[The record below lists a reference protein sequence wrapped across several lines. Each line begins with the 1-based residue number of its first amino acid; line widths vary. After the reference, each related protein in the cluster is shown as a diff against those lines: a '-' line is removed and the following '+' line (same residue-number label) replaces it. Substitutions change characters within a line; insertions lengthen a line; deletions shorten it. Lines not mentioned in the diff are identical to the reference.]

1 MTYNDLSFLDNLK
14 MKKYAYIDLLRGLAI
29 LGVVGI
35 HSSQAIPNLS
45 GILSAGFNYGQ
56 LGVQLFFVA
65 SAITLCMS
73 MANSKESSVAS
84 FYIRRFFRIAPLFY
98 CALVF
103 YFLWRLLKEYVKGHG
118 LTIPE
123 EYSFSGLIQTISFVH
138 GFSPENF
145 NYFVPG
151 GWSIS
156 AEMAFYA
163 VFPFLYSYTKY
174 YSNKELVAL
183 SIKAILLLGAI
194 QSVYIY
200 LIAPFLLD
208 KSIVNNGFSFLYA
221 SIFNQFGV
229 FLIGITSFRY
239 LNIKLNISAYFV
251 ALLLTVFAVL
261 IQNLPMLK
269 FGMNGYVYPL
279 ISALSFS
286 ILAVLLSSVNFAD
299 SKVFNYFTALGQNS
313 FSIYTCHFFVLD
325 IIRFLFTQLG
335 LYEDINPNVMVFIIL
350 ILALIISK
358 FISNFTLKYI
368 EEPGINFGKN
378 VNLKYFKTK

>member
-1 MTYNDLSFLDNLK
+1 

-29 LGVVGI
+29 LGVVGV

-73 MANSKESSVAS
+73 MANRNESSITS

-103 YFLWRLLKEYVKGHG
+103 YFLWRLLKAYAMGRG

-123 EYSFSGLIQTISFVH
+123 EYSFAGLIQTISFVH
-138 GFSPENF
+138 GFSLDNF

-163 VFPFLYSYTKY
+163 VFPFLYTYTKG

-183 SIKAILLLGAI
+183 SIKGILVLGAI
-194 QSVYIY
+194 QAVFIY
-200 LIAPFLLD
+200 LFVPFILD
-208 KSIVNNGFSFLYA
+208 KSIANNGFGFLYA

-229 FLIGITSFRY
+229 FLIGIVSFRY
-239 LNIKLNISAYFV
+239 LNVRLNTSAYFIV
-251 ALLLTVFAVL
+251 LLLTILAVL
-261 IQNLPMLK
+261 IQSLPMLK
-269 FGMNGYVYPL
+269 FGMNGYIYPL

-286 ILAVLLSSVNFAD
+286 ILAVLLSSINFGD
-299 SKVFNYFTALGQNS
+299 SKVFNYFTELGQNS
-313 FSIYTCHFFVLD
+313 FSIYICHFFVLD
-325 IIRFLFTQLG
+325 IIRFLFAKVG
-335 LYEDINPNVMVFIIL
+335 LYEDINPNIMVFIIL
-350 ILALIISK
+350 ISTLIISK
-358 FISNFTLKYI
+358 FISSFTLKYV
-368 EEPGINFGKN
+368 ELPGINLGKN
-378 VNLKYFKTK
+378 VNLKYLNKNSMRVPL